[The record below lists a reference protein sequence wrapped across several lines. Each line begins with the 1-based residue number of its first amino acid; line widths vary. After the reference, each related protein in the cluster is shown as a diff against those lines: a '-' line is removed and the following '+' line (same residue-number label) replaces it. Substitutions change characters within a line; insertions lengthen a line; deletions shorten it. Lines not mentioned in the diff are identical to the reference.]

1 MTVPFTDVLSQIRRG
16 LVVTELTEALAEL
29 CEAVI
34 DTGKAGELTLKIKIK
49 PPKGDSCQVTLSPMV
64 SSKTPK
70 ADMPDGIFFVGA
82 GGDLLR
88 NDPDQKEMFAP
99 VMDGGKPYTPPVRG
113 AG

>member
-1 MTVPFTDVLSQIRRG
+1 MVPFTDILSQIRRG
-16 LVVTELTEALAEL
+16 LVVTELTTALAEV

-34 DTGKAGELTLKIKIK
+34 DTGKPGELTLKIKIK
-49 PPKGDSCQVTLSPMV
+49 PPKGQGIQVTLSPTV
-64 SSKTPK
+64 SAKTPK
-70 ADMPDGIFFVGA
+70 VDMPDGIFFVGA

-99 VMDGGKPYTPPVRG
+99 VMDSGMPYTPPARG

>member
-1 MTVPFTDVLSQIRRG
+1 MVPFTDVLSQIRRG
-16 LVVTELTEALAEL
+16 LVVTELTQELAAL

-34 DTGKAGELTLKIKIK
+34 DTGKPGELVLKIKIK
-49 PPKGDSCQVTLSPMV
+49 PPKGDSCQVTLQPTV
-64 SSKTPK
+64 SAKLPK
-70 ADMPDGIFFVGA
+70 ADMPDGIFFVGE

-99 VMDGGKPYTPPVRG
+99 VMDGGKPYVPSVRG

>member
-1 MTVPFTDVLSQIRRG
+1 MVPFTDVLSQIRKG
-16 LVVTELTEALAEL
+16 LVVTELTEQLAAL

-34 DTGKAGELTLKIKIK
+34 DTGKPGEIVLKLKIK
-49 PPKGDSCQVTLSPMV
+49 PPRGDSCQVTLQPVISA
-64 SSKTPK
+64 KLPK

-99 VMDGGKPYTPPVRG
+99 VKADGGIYMPPARG